1 MSGQVYSDTS
11 FLRACES
18 PIPEASH
25 RFKIAIFEYFIA
37 IGGFSKMSLI
47 IFHLSS
53 TYFYLIGY
61 HYQNFTMDILTRL
74 GCSSCVF
81 MADLVYFHF
90 LTTYSFSNM
99 VKSYNYLSFLYYNH

>member
-1 MSGQVYSDTS
+1 MSGQVCSDTS

-18 PIPEASH
+18 LIPEASH

-47 IFHLSS
+47 IFDLSS
-53 TYFYLIGY
+53 TYFYLIRY
-61 HYQNFTMDILTRL
+61 HCHMFTVESLTRL

-81 MADLVYFHF
+81 MADLFCFHF
-90 LTTYSFSNM
+90 LTTYSLSNM
-99 VKSYNYLSFLYYNH
+99 VKSYNYLSFLY